1 MDLCISVPTYQK
13 AVQTQQLQ
21 QDDRKNTASWKCCV
35 TSLWYIPNQTETKF
49 RKDFKFITCIIT
61 PEEDGGLLIR

>member
-21 QDDRKNTASWKCCV
+21 QDDRKNTASWKCCGHF
-35 TSLWYIPNQTETKF
+35 S
-49 RKDFKFITCIIT
+49 KDANMITGNYT
-61 PEEDGGLLIR
+61 LER

>member
-1 MDLCISVPTYQK
+1 MDLCINVPTYQK

-21 QDDRKNTASWKCCV
+21 QDDRKNTASWKCYV
-35 TSLWYIPNQTETKF
+35 TSLWYILSQTETKF
-49 RKDFKFITCIIT
+49 RKDLKFITYIIT